1 MAPQPAPRREG
12 GFDAGWFMGWIA
24 LAVVIAGIILTV
36 VWASVT
42 AYDRFRQD
50 NASVSATKTQQTAT
64 DAYRQGRYEE
74 ALNGYLGALKQVSG
88 AQAVVIRG
96 NAARSAVEVARQHI
110 AAGKGLDAQKYA
122 QQALE
127 LNPDSASGYVALGRA
142 LALQGDV
149 DRAVAAFDRGAEAA
163 TRAQSPQAAEGDRKE
178 AKEAADTLP
187 LWKAD
192 VLYRD
197 GVSQMAKN
205 PMLAEQRFQ
214 AVLLAAPNSQYAK
227 NSQIQLQQLAN
238 NSRSGAAAMPS
249 SVSPS
254 TLAPVGNTQM
264 PPSDLPAAARGWDN
278 SYQKALPRA
287 TAPGGSF

>member
-1 MAPQPAPRREG
+1 
-12 GFDAGWFMGWIA
+12 MGWLA

-50 NASVSATKTQQTAT
+50 SASVNATRTQQSAT
-64 DAYRQGRYEE
+64 DAYRQGNYEE
-74 ALNGYLGALKQVSG
+74 ALNGYLESLKQVRG
-88 AQAVVIRG
+88 PQATVIRG
-96 NAARSAVEVARQHI
+96 NAARSAVEVARKQI
-110 AAGKGLDAQKYA
+110 TAGKGGDAQRYA

-127 LNPDSASGYVALGRA
+127 LNPDSPSAYVALGRA

-163 TRAQSPQAAEGDRKE
+163 VRAQAAQISESEKKE
-178 AKEAADTLP
+178 VKEAADTLP

-205 PMLAEQRFQ
+205 PLLAEQRFQ

-227 NSQIQLQQLAN
+227 NSRIQLQQLGTNGNGSASAPSPDLAPAGTN
-238 NSRSGAAAMPS
+238 QPPTDIPGWDPSYRNAVPGAAA
-249 SVSPS
+249 
-254 TLAPVGNTQM
+254 
-264 PPSDLPAAARGWDN
+264 
-278 SYQKALPRA
+278 
-287 TAPGGSF
+287 PGSMF